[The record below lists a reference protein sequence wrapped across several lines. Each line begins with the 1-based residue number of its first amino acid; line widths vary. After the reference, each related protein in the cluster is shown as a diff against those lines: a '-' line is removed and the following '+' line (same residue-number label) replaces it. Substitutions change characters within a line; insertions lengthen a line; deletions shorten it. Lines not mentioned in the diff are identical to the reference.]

1 MAEYKIEKIEKIITN
16 IEKRDILLPAIQR
29 EFVWDE
35 EQIENLFDSLMRGYP
50 IGTFLFWNV
59 DDEEKEESEFYEF
72 IRDYSE
78 NKHNEPA
85 SLNGKNKIIAVLDG
99 QQRLTSLY
107 IGLKGSYKVKKRY
120 KRNYVKK
127 KLYLNLLSDIKSE
140 NIEKKYDFRFLSDEE
155 LEKFKDKEKY
165 YWFEV
170 GNILKTEYQIST
182 VHKYILHFFKENNI
196 NDMDL
201 YSGAI
206 ENLTKLIEVI
216 KKSEVIN
223 YFEVE
228 NANLEEVLNIF
239 VRVNSGGTK
248 LSYSDLLLSIATSK
262 WEGNAREQIIDLL
275 KVLNDFGFNF
285 DKDFILKTALM
296 LSDIDVKF
304 RLSNFNSD
312 NMKKI
317 EDNWDNIEKCLQLAV
332 ELVKLFGFDEKRLSA
347 NNAVIPIAYYLYFKK
362 YENSFLHSD
371 KYTYDRKQIREWL
384 VKSLLKRIFSGQSD
398 EVLKVI
404 REAIRNS
411 QSYSFPIGEINE
423 NVKNINISKSI
434 EFDNDD
440 IEYLLNYSYGKPFA
454 FAILSLIYE
463 NIDFSKNIFHI
474 DHIFPKS
481 LKNKKKIFKDLDISE
496 EQIKEIKEKIDLI
509 PNLQLLKGTV
519 NQEKNDKNFKDWFNN
534 LSDKEK
540 YKQEHFIP
548 NIELDTKN
556 FLEFFEK
563 RKNLLKSKLKSVL
576 S

>member
-1 MAEYKIEKIEKIITN
+1 MSYFSRTIKDIISDIDKKN
-16 IEKRDILLPAIQR
+16 ILLPAIQR
-29 EFVWDE
+29 EFVWDT

-50 IGTFLFWNV
+50 IGTFLFWKIDNPQ
-59 DDEEKEESEFYEF
+59 EKGEFYEF
-72 IRDYSE
+72 IRIYSE
-78 NKHNEPA
+78 KEKTHNLKA
-85 SLNGKNKIIAVLDG
+85 NLNLDKSIFAVLDG

-107 IGLKGSYKVKKRY
+107 IGLLGEFEVKERY

-127 KLYLNLLSDIKSE
+127 KLYLNLLHKNNTE
-140 NIEKKYDFRFLSDEE
+140 NIEKIYDFRFLSEE
-155 LEKFKDKEKY
+155 EVKKLNNTTEY
-165 YWFEV
+165 LWFEV
-170 GNILKTEYQIST
+170 GKILQYNEEKLMRF
-182 VHKYILHFFKENNI
+182 KYSLEIQ
-196 NDMDL
+196 DMEKFL
-201 YSGAI
+201 
-206 ENLTKLIEVI
+206 LIETNLLRLMNVI
-216 KKSEVIN
+216 NKEQVIN
-223 YFEVE
+223 YYEE
-228 NANLEEVLNIF
+228 TNEDLNEVLNIF

-262 WEGNAREQIIDLL
+262 WKDNAREKIIELRKDL
-275 KVLNDFGFNF
+275 NEFGFNF
-285 DKDFILKTALM
+285 DKDFILKSALM

-304 RLSNFNSD
+304 RLRNFNSD
-312 NMKKI
+312 NMRKI
-317 EDNWDNIEKCLQLAV
+317 EDNWDNIEKYLQLAV
-332 ELVKLFGFDEKRLSA
+332 ELVKLLGFDEKRLSA

-362 YENSFLHSD
+362 YEKSFLHSD
-371 KYTYDRKQIREWL
+371 KYTNERKQIREWL
-384 VKSLLKRIFSGQSD
+384 VKSLLKRVFSGQSD

-411 QSYSFPIGEINE
+411 QSNNFPINEINE
-423 NVKNINISKSI
+423 NVKKINISKSI
-434 EFDNDD
+434 EFDDDD

-454 FAILSLIYE
+454 FTILSLIYE

-481 LKNKKKIFKDLDISE
+481 LKNKKKIFKGLGISE

-509 PNLQLLKGTV
+509 PNLQLLKGTI

-534 LSDKEK
+534 LPDKEK

-548 NIELDTKN
+548 DIELDIKN